1 MSRNLDLRLD
11 RLEPLLL
18 AATGSVRIL
27 WIEPDEDA
35 ASIEIRAGAIGHRAG
50 DVLYVISWARQSP
63 ATKPSPHDR
72 SRL

>member
-27 WIEPDEDA
+27 WVEPDEDA
-35 ASIEIRAGAIGHRAG
+35 ASIEAKAKAMDLRYG
-50 DVLYVISWARQSP
+50 DMLYVISWGSP
-63 ATKPSPHDR
+63 VSDNQT
-72 SRL
+72 LFT

>member
-11 RLEPLLL
+11 RLEPLLM

-27 WIEPDEDA
+27 WIEPDEDDALIEVRA
-35 ASIEIRAGAIGHRAG
+35 AAIGHRAG
-50 DVLYVISWARQSP
+50 DVLYVISWGSP
-63 ATKPSPHDR
+63 VSDKPSPHDR

>member
-18 AATGSVRIL
+18 ATTGSVRIL

-35 ASIEIRAGAIGHRAG
+35 VSIEARARAIGHRAG
-50 DVLYVISWARQSP
+50 DVLYVISWGA
-63 ATKPSPHDR
+63 PSPTTDAR
-72 SRL
+72 RCELEIG